1 MVSRRMNLIPPSG
14 TIEMFE
20 KAGSLERMGR
30 RVLHLEV
37 GEPDFDTPE
46 HIKRAAYEAMKRGF
60 THYTSSR
67 GIPELR
73 EAISEYVR
81 EWKGFEA
88 DPDREIIVTPG
99 TKHAIYCACM
109 ALLNPGD
116 EVILLSPIWTTF
128 FACVR
133 AAEAIPVELH
143 APWGCWFDEEE
154 LKEKISDRTR
164 MIIVNSP
171 NNPTGGALD
180 ADCVKAI
187 ADLAE
192 DHGITVL
199 SDEIY
204 SRIVYDGFRQ
214 VSPASLIG
222 VEHTVTVDGF
232 SKTYAMTGWRL
243 GYAIAS
249 REVVDAMVRLQQA
262 TTTCPASFVQAA
274 AVEALR
280 SSQECVEEMVREYD
294 RRRRMLVERLSRIPG
309 IRCEKPRGAFYV
321 FPDVSAAGKPSR
333 QVVMEL
339 LETEGVCTTP
349 GSVFGRLGEGHIRI
363 SYATSMQTLSEALDR
378 IEEYFENLLSQ

>member
-1 MVSRRMNLIPPSG
+1 MSLIPPSG

-20 KAGSLERMGR
+20 KARRLERTGR
-30 RVLHLEV
+30 RILHLEV

-46 HIKRAAYEAMKRGF
+46 HIKRAAYESMKRGF

-67 GIPELR
+67 GVPELR

-116 EVILLSPIWTTF
+116 EAILLSPIWTTF
-128 FACVR
+128 YACVR
-133 AAEAIPVELH
+133 AAEAVPVELH
-143 APWGCWFDEEE
+143 APWGCGFDEEE
-154 LKEKISDRTR
+154 LKEKVSDRTR

-171 NNPTGGALD
+171 NNPTGGAFD
-180 ADCVKAI
+180 ADYVKAI

-204 SRIVYDGFRQ
+204 GRIVYDGFRQ

-222 VEHTVTVDGF
+222 VEQTVTVDGF

-243 GYAIAS
+243 GYAVAS
-249 REVVDAMVRLQQA
+249 SEVVDAMVKLQQA

-280 SSQECVEEMVREYD
+280 GSQRCVEEMVREYD

-309 IRCEKPRGAFYV
+309 IRCERPRGAFYV

-333 QVVMEL
+333 QVVLEL
-339 LETEGVCTTP
+339 LEEKGVCVTP
-349 GSVFGRLGEGHIRI
+349 GSAFGRYGEGHIRV
-363 SYATSMQTLSEALDR
+363 SYATSMETLSEALDR
-378 IEEYFENLLSQ
+378 IEEYFEALMSQ

>member
-1 MVSRRMNLIPPSG
+1 MGLIPPSG

-20 KAGSLERMGR
+20 KARSLERMGR

-46 HIKRAAYEAMKRGF
+46 HIKRAAYEALERGF

-73 EAISEYVR
+73 DAISEYVR
-81 EWKGFEA
+81 EYKGFEA
-88 DPDREIIVTPG
+88 DPDSEIIVTPG

-116 EVILLSPIWTTF
+116 ESILLSPTWTTF
-128 FACVR
+128 YACVR

-154 LKEKISDRTR
+154 LKEKVSDRTR

-180 ADCVKAI
+180 AEYVKAI

-222 VEHTVTVDGF
+222 VEQTVTVDGF

-243 GYAIAS
+243 GYAVAG
-249 REVVDAMVRLQQA
+249 REVIDAMVKLQQA

-280 SSQECVEEMVREYD
+280 GSQKCVEEMVREYD
-294 RRRRMLVERLSRIPG
+294 RRRQMLVERLSRIPG
-309 IRCEKPRGAFYV
+309 IRCEKPRGAFYA

-333 QVVMEL
+333 QVVLEL
-339 LETEGVCTTP
+339 LEEKGVCVTP
-349 GSVFGRLGEGHIRI
+349 GSAFGRYGEGHIRI
-363 SYATSMQTLSEALDR
+363 SYATSMETLSEALDR
-378 IEEYFENLLSQ
+378 IEEYFEALMSQ

>member
-1 MVSRRMNLIPPSG
+1 MVSKRMGLIPASG

-20 KAGSLERMGR
+20 KAKSLERMGR

-154 LKEKISDRTR
+154 LKEKVSDRTR

-180 ADCVKAI
+180 AEYVKAI

-249 REVVDAMVRLQQA
+249 REVVDAMVKLQQA

-309 IRCEKPRGAFYV
+309 IRCEKPRGAFYA
-321 FPDVSAAGKPSR
+321 FPDVSATGKPSR

-339 LETEGVCTTP
+339 LETKGVCVTP

-378 IEEYFENLLSQ
+378 IEECFENLLSR